1 MNNLDSQLNNPP
13 PPTNSGT
20 PAAPS
25 VSTAETLTSIFFE
38 PGSTFEALRAR
49 PRFLIA
55 GLIITIVVASFSF
68 LFIQRV
74 GYENI
79 VRAQIEAG
87 APDADTEQRDRAIEM
102 QSRPVFKALAYGAPV
117 IFIPLMLA
125 LGGALYLL
133 GMMAMGGSVNYK
145 QALSVW
151 TYASLPPSVLLMLGN
166 ILMLFLRASD
176 EIDPV
181 KDNRGLLQGNPG
193 VLIDGVAHPVLATAL
208 STLDIFSF
216 YGLFLAAIGVR
227 KVGRLSAGAAWG
239 VVLAVWLLGVM
250 LRILLATVS
259 GRPF

>member
-1 MNNLDSQLNNPP
+1 MNDSTPQFDNPLSTADPRTSAP
-13 PPTNSGT
+13 PSM
-20 PAAPS
+20 
-25 VSTAETLTSIFFE
+25 STAETLTGIFFE
-38 PGSTFEALRAR
+38 PGSTFEALRGR

-55 GLIITIVVASFSF
+55 ALIMTVVVTAFSY

-79 VRAQIEAG
+79 IRAQIEAG
-87 APDADTEQRDRAIEM
+87 APDMDAEQKERAVEM
-102 QSRPVFKALAYGAPV
+102 QSNAAFKTLAYGAPL
-117 IFIPLMLA
+117 IFIPAMLA

-133 GMMAMGGSVNYK
+133 GTMAMGGSVNYK

-151 TYASLPPSVLLMLGN
+151 TYASLPPTVLLMLGN
-166 ILMLFLRASD
+166 ILMLFLRSPGD
-176 EIDPV
+176 IDPV

-208 STLDIFSF
+208 STLDVFSI
-216 YGLFLAAIGVR
+216 YGLFLAAIGLR

-239 VVLAVWLLGVM
+239 IVLTIWLTLVAC
-250 LRILLATVS
+250 RILLATIS